1 MARYNNNA
9 YKIDIPRD
17 KYNMSDTFNITDLSP
32 FHGDEDLD
40 PRMDLSQGGR
50 GGGDDAEHPMYI
62 PMDPSS
68 TPQAP
73 SGPSMRARARAIES
87 EVTSLL
93 SEFPCDTFGTW
104 ILPQEETLCVLRYQE
119 EGRKQEGHQE
129 QGEGFA
135 RAQELGVQPVHHR
148 LTTAPP
154 VQPVHYRQQPL
165 QPRPSF
171 CSGAVQDR
179 YHPSCSA

>member
-1 MARYNNNA
+1 M
-9 YKIDIPRD
+9 
-17 KYNMSDTFNITDLSP
+17 
-32 FHGDEDLD
+32 D
-40 PRMDLSQGGR
+40 P
-50 GGGDDAEHPMYI
+50 DAKHPMYI
-62 PMDPSS
+62 PMDPSP

-93 SEFPCDTFGTW
+93 SEFPCDTLGTW
-104 ILPQEETLCVLRYQE
+104 ILPQEETLCVLR
-119 EGRKQEGHQE
+119 HQE

-135 RAQELGVQPVHHR
+135 TAQELGVQPVHHR
-148 LTTAPP
+148 STTAPP

-165 QPRPSF
+165 QPRPSS

-179 YHPSCSA
+179 YYPGCSA